1 MSVNIP
7 LYIQYGQIGQFSL
20 ANKYANDLIFKGVS
34 FAPDYIPLLFTIE
47 ETVQDQYALTGSTP
61 SLEWLANYMV
71 ALSGIWP
78 TDATPIPSLFLII
91 IQPQSLT
98 VNSGDNASFLVAVAG
113 GTQPYAYQWYF
124 NNVALSGE
132 TDPTL
137 DLTSV
142 DSGDAGN
149 YKVVITDDTGQVLTS
164 NTATLTVNAAA
175 ITGSY
180 YYGDTDYFSALS
192 GGTDAITYQ
201 DTFPITHNAPLV
213 IPFPLAAGNNK
224 MLVIR
229 VPIGESLKSNWVN
242 VAGSNY
248 GTIQPP
254 DGIFRAPLNPVG
266 LPLYTYYLTEIA
278 SSFNFTP
285 PNVLTLS

>member
-47 ETVQDQYALTGSTP
+47 ETVEDQYNLTGSTP

-78 TDATPIPSLFLII
+78 INTTPPVTTFII
-91 IQPQSLT
+91 VIQPSSLT
-98 VNSGDNASFLVAVAG
+98 VDTGDNASFLVAVAG
-113 GTQPYAYQWYF
+113 GTQPYNYQWYF
-124 NNVALSGE
+124 NNVLLSGE

-137 DLTSV
+137 DLTNV

-149 YKVVITDDTGQVLTS
+149 YKCVITDDNGQVLTS
-164 NTATLTVNAAA
+164 VNAVLTVNAAA

-180 YYGDTDYFSALS
+180 YYGSTDYFSALS
-192 GGTDAITYQ
+192 GGTDNITYQ
-201 DTFPITHNAPLV
+201 GTFPITHNANISVPYP
-213 IPFPLAAGNNK
+213 IAAGNNK
-224 MLVIR
+224 FLVIR
-229 VPIGESLKSNWVN
+229 VPIGESLKSNWFN
-242 VAGSNY
+242 TALNN
-248 GTIQPP
+248 GTIIPT
-254 DGIFRAPLNPVG
+254 DFIFRVPLQPAG
-266 LPLYTYYLTEIA
+266 LPIYTYYLTLVEA
-278 SSFNFTP
+278 SFDFNN